1 LTGCRRDEIGGL
13 AWCEVVGDRIVLP
26 PRRTKNNREHRIPL
40 VPAARAILDGR
51 ERNGAFVF
59 GRHPA
64 KPFSG
69 WGVSKAGL
77 DRRIKAAG
85 HQIEPWRL
93 HDLRRSMRTGLG
105 AIGIAPHIAEL
116 AINHARKGIEATY
129 DKYRYESEIRTALT
143 LWAHHVLAAVEG
155 RERKVVPL
163 RGA

>member
-1 LTGCRRDEIGGL
+1 
-13 AWCEVVGDRIVLP
+13 
-26 PRRTKNNREHRIPL
+26 
-40 VPAARAILDGR
+40 
-51 ERNGAFVF
+51 
-59 GRHPA
+59 
-64 KPFSG
+64 
-69 WGVSKAGL
+69 
-77 DRRIKAAG
+77 
-85 HQIEPWRL
+85 
-93 HDLRRSMRTGLG
+93 MRTGLG